1 MTIGKKTIIKN
12 NQGKTIDLGFKPHKF
27 QLHAL
32 QNITRFFV
40 LVCHRRWGKTVLA
53 IMKLNDAALKC
64 QEVNPKFGYVAPFR
78 NQAKEIAWGYLKDL
92 ASKMPGVKVNE
103 SELSIHYSHNNAIIR
118 LYGADNP
125 DAIRGAYL
133 DGCVLD
139 EVADMKSSMWE
150 EVIRPMLLD
159 RKGWCLFLGTPK
171 GINLFYKLFLKAK
184 SRVKNWGYGYYPIT
198 TTIHD
203 LPQLNEE
210 EVNDAKADMRP
221 EKFAQEFMCDFQAS
235 NSNVVI
241 PLSLINDSLERF
253 LREEDFNFMPKIFGV
268 DISTGQSSDYSMG
281 CIRQGVCVSP
291 LIKLDGDNMEVAN
304 RVANLMDKHNFDA
317 VFIDAGRGEGVIS
330 RLRQLGYRVI
340 PIDFGS
346 KPLNPKKYL
355 NKRSE
360 MYDLTAEFLNNGGI
374 LPHGDAEL
382 IEELSTP
389 TYEENEKNQMVL
401 EPKRKIK
408 ERLGRSPDRADAL
421 ALTFAIPVQSRQ
433 AMNRHRS
440 SKPIKA
446 RDVPVI

>member
-1 MTIGKKTIIKN
+1 MSIGKTTIKN
-12 NQGKTIDLGFKPHKF
+12 SQGKTIDLGFKPHKF

-32 QNITRFFV
+32 KNITRFFV

-64 QEVNPKFGYVAPFR
+64 AKNNPKFGYVAPFR

-92 ASKMPGVKVNE
+92 ASKMPGVKINE

-150 EVIRPMLLD
+150 EIIRPMLSD

-184 SRVKNWGYGYYPIT
+184 SGVKNWGYGYYPVT
-198 TTIHD
+198 KTIND
-203 LPQLNEE
+203 LPQLDEE
-210 EVNDAKADMRP
+210 ELADARADMRP
-221 EKFAQEFMCDFQAS
+221 EKFAQEFLCDFQAS
-235 NSNVVI
+235 NDNVVI
-241 PLSLINDSLERF
+241 PLSLINKSLEQF
-253 LREEDFNFMPKIFGV
+253 ITEEDCSIMPKILGV
-268 DISTGQSSDYSMG
+268 DIATGQSSDYSMA
-281 CIRQGVCVSP
+281 CIRQGNLVFP
-291 LIKLDGDNMEVAN
+291 LIKLDGDNMSVAN
-304 RVANLMDKHNFDA
+304 RIASLMNKHHFDA
-317 VFIDAGRGEGVIS
+317 VFIDLGRGEGVIS
-330 RLRQLGYRVI
+330 RLNQLNYNVI
-340 PIDFGS
+340 GIDFGS
-346 KPLNPKKYL
+346 KPLAPKKYL

-360 MYDLTAEFLNNGGI
+360 MYDLVASFLHKGGI
-374 LPHGDAEL
+374 LPKGDAEL

-389 TYEENEKNQMVL
+389 TYEENEKNQMVI
-401 EPKRKIK
+401 EPKKKIK

-421 ALTFAIPVQSRQ
+421 ALTFAVPVQSRHAQ
-433 AMNRHRS
+433 MSQFNHREEYAS
-440 SKPIKA
+440 DEIS
-446 RDVPVI
+446 VL